1 LEVFFNTIINQPQ
14 VGILALGAIRK
25 VPAVIETQKE
35 ILSVFV
41 KECSCR
47 TVMTTEL
54 LMERWEEAL
63 LRAEYLEAFDVN
75 RICKSASRHIEP
87 DRF

>member
-1 LEVFFNTIINQPQ
+1 VGTFGSFWNTNYQS
-14 VGILALGAIRK
+14 AASRDFSSGAIRK

-63 LRAEYLEAFDVN
+63 KRAEYLEAFDVN
-75 RICKSASRHIEP
+75 R
-87 DRF
+87 DL

>member
-1 LEVFFNTIINQPQ
+1 LEHLINQPQ

-63 LRAEYLEAFDVN
+63 LKE
-75 RICKSASRHIEP
+75 
-87 DRF
+87 